1 MHPLLMEKKR
11 RAIIALMLMLSVI
24 NYSRIKGNENI
35 RVIQFLSIFIIGLL
49 SGLLINEFV
58 TLFRA
63 KRR

>member
-1 MHPLLMEKKR
+1 MEKR
-11 RAIIALMLMLSVI
+11 RRIIIAVMLMLSI
-24 NYSRIKGNENI
+24 GNFARIKGNENI
-35 RVIQFLSIFIIGLL
+35 RPIQFLSIFIIGVL